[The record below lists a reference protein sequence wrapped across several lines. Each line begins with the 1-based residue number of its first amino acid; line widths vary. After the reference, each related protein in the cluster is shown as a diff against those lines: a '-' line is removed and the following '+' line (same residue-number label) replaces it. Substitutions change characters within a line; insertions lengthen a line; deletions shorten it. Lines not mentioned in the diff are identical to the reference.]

1 MYTQSMD
8 TMSAEDKA
16 LEAALYD
23 KSKAKLRS
31 ADELPLQYLQ
41 ERFDARI
48 DAGDF
53 IEAKDWMPEHYRKT
67 LVRQISQH
75 AHSEFVG
82 MLPEGNWISRAP
94 TLKRKAI
101 LLSKVQ
107 DEAGHGLYLY
117 AAAETL
123 GTSRD
128 QLLDALHTGKAKYS
142 SIFNYPTLT
151 WADMG
156 VIGWLVDGA
165 AIMNQVPLCRCS
177 YAPYARAMVRICR
190 EESFHQRQGYE
201 ALLTM
206 MTQGTEAQRAMVQD
220 AVNRWWWPS
229 LMMFGPPDAESPN
242 SEQSMRWGIKR
253 ISNDDLRQKFV
264 DATVEQASILGVSL
278 PDPLMKWNDARQ
290 HYDMGP
296 IDWPEFW
303 QVVGGDGPCNKER
316 LAARVDAWDS
326 GAWVREAAL
335 AHATKQAAR
344 NINKELAA

>member
-8 TMSAEDKA
+8 NLSPEEKA
-16 LEAALYD
+16 AEAAA
-23 KSKAKLRS
+23 KTKLRS
-31 ADELPLQYLQ
+31 ADELQAQ

-48 DAGDF
+48 DAGDY

-177 YAPYARAMVRICR
+177 FAPYARAMVRICR
-190 EESFHQRQGYE
+190 EESFHQRQGYD

-220 AVNRWWWPS
+220 AVDRWWWPS

-264 DATVEQASILGVSL
+264 DATVEQASILGVKL
-278 PDPLMKWNDARQ
+278 PDPDLTWNEARQ

-296 IDWPEFW
+296 IDWAEFW
-303 QVVGGDGPCNKER
+303 QVVGGDGPCNRER
-316 LAARVDAWDS
+316 LAARVDAWDN

-335 AHATKQAAR
+335 AHAAKHTPTATAKVA
-344 NINKELAA
+344 

>member
-1 MYTQSMD
+1 
-8 TMSAEDKA
+8 
-16 LEAALYD
+16 
-23 KSKAKLRS
+23 
-31 ADELPLQYLQ
+31 
-41 ERFDARI
+41 
-48 DAGDF
+48 
-53 IEAKDWMPEHYRKT
+53 
-67 LVRQISQH
+67 
-75 AHSEFVG
+75 

-142 SIFNYPTLT
+142 SIFNYPTLS

-206 MTQGTEAQRAMVQD
+206 MTQGTTAQRAMVQD

-278 PDPLMKWNDARQ
+278 PDPLLTWNETRQ

-316 LAARVDAWDS
+316 LAARVDAWDN

-335 AHATKQAAR
+335 AHAAKQAAR
-344 NINKELAA
+344 QQPHAQAA